1 MERCLSARRR
11 VSRSLGC
18 CLDRLTAVYAGLQL
32 PSFGCLE
39 ASVLFRSVVRLR
51 GALLLFALLVFAVP
65 LVLAQNVPRVIG
77 FMTDFG
83 VKDDAVGICKAVM
96 FGIAPQA
103 RIIDI
108 THQVTP
114 FDIAQ
119 AGRFLAGSAPYFPHD
134 AVFVAVIDPTVGST
148 RKAILVKSKVGQYFV
163 LPDNGMITQ
172 LADRDGLAGAREIT
186 NPAWMIGAE
195 LASPFHGRDIFSPTG
210 AHLARGDDWTAAGPE
225 IDVTKLVRLKNTTAT
240 IDAQGLH
247 GQVIGTDGPFGNL
260 VLNVPSDIFAKLG
273 YRLGDRVAITIAG
286 EAYTL
291 PFVRTFSDV
300 PVGEGLLYIDSRG
313 RLSVGIDQ
321 GNFSEVHH
329 VMPQVAL
336 EIP

>member
-1 MERCLSARRR
+1 M
-11 VSRSLGC
+11 
-18 CLDRLTAVYAGLQL
+18 YAGLKL
-32 PSFGCLE
+32 PSLLSPGD
-39 ASVLFRSVVRLR
+39 AVLQRSLVSFRATLFAF
-51 GALLLFALLVFAVP
+51 ALLLFALPALFAQP
-65 LVLAQNVPRVIG
+65 APRVIG
-77 FMTDFG
+77 FMTDFD

-96 FGIAPQA
+96 LGIAPQA
-103 RIIDI
+103 TIVDI

-134 AVFVAVIDPTVGST
+134 AVFVAVIDPGVGSA
-148 RKAILVKSKVGQYFV
+148 RKAIIVKSKVGQYFV

-186 NPAWMIGAE
+186 NPAWMIGAK
-195 LASPFHGRDIFSPTG
+195 LSSTFHGRDIFSPTG

-225 IDVTKLVRLKNTTAT
+225 IDATKLVRLKNTTAT

-260 VLNVPSDIFAKLG
+260 VLNVPADVFAKLG

-286 EAYTL
+286 ETYTL
-291 PFVRTFSDV
+291 PFVKTFSDV

-313 RLSVGIDQ
+313 RLSVGVDQ
-321 GNFSEVHH
+321 GNFAEVHH
-329 VMPQVAL
+329 VMPPVAL
-336 EIP
+336 EIPAKR

>member
-1 MERCLSARRR
+1 LLSPGDA
-11 VSRSLGC
+11 VFQRSL
-18 CLDRLTAVYAGLQL
+18 V
-32 PSFGCLE
+32 SFR
-39 ASVLFRSVVRLR
+39 VTLFAF
-51 GALLLFALLVFAVP
+51 ALLLFALPSLV
-65 LVLAQNVPRVIG
+65 AQPAPRVIG
-77 FMTDFG
+77 FMTDFD

-96 FGIAPQA
+96 LGIAPHA
-103 RIIDI
+103 TIVDI

-134 AVFVAVIDPTVGST
+134 AVFVAVIDPGVGSA
-148 RKAILVKSKVGQYFV
+148 RKALIVKSKVGQYFV

-186 NPAWMIGAE
+186 NPAWMIGAK
-195 LASPFHGRDIFSPTG
+195 LSSTFHVRDIFSPTG

-225 IDVTKLVRLKNTTAT
+225 LDVTKLVRLKNTTAT

-260 VLNVPSDIFAKLG
+260 VLNVPADIFAKLG

-291 PFVRTFSDV
+291 PFVKTFSDV

-321 GNFSEVHH
+321 GNFAEVHH
-329 VMPQVAL
+329 VTPPVAL
-336 EIP
+336 EIPAKH

>member
-1 MERCLSARRR
+1 M
-11 VSRSLGC
+11 
-18 CLDRLTAVYAGLQL
+18 
-32 PSFGCLE
+32 
-39 ASVLFRSVVRLR
+39 LFAI
-51 GALLLFALLVFAVP
+51 ALLLVSTSALFAQGAP
-65 LVLAQNVPRVIG
+65 APRVIG
-77 FMTDFG
+77 FMTDFD

-148 RKAILVKSKVGQYFV
+148 RKAIIAKSKVGQYFV

-172 LADRDGLAGAREIT
+172 LADRDGLVGAREVT
-186 NPAWMIGAE
+186 NPAWMIGAK
-195 LASPFHGRDIFSPTG
+195 LSSTFHGRDIFSPAG
-210 AHLARGDDWTAAGPE
+210 AHLARGDDWTEAGPAL
-225 IDVTKLVRLKNTTAT
+225 DLAKLVRLKNPSAA
-240 IDAQGLH
+240 IDATGLH

-260 VLNVPSDIFAKLG
+260 VLNVPAESFAKLG
-273 YRLGDRVAITIAG
+273 YRLGDRVHVTIAG
-286 EAYTL
+286 TDYTL
-291 PFVRTFSDV
+291 PFVKTFSDV

-321 GNFSEVHH
+321 GNFAAVHH
-329 VMPQVAL
+329 VTPPVAL
-336 EIP
+336 DIPAKR

>member
-1 MERCLSARRR
+1 MSPRSAA
-11 VSRSLGC
+11 
-18 CLDRLTAVYAGLQL
+18 RLTRMLFAV
-32 PSFGCLE
+32 
-39 ASVLFRSVVRLR
+39 
-51 GALLLFALLVFAVP
+51 ALLFVSTSALFAQGAP
-65 LVLAQNVPRVIG
+65 APRVIG
-77 FMTDFG
+77 FMTDFD

-108 THQVTP
+108 TQQVTP

-148 RKAILVKSKVGQYFV
+148 RKAIIAKSKVGQYFV

-172 LADRDGLAGAREIT
+172 LADRDGLVGAREIT
-186 NPAWMIGAE
+186 NPAWMIGAK
-195 LASPFHGRDIFSPTG
+195 LSSTFHGRDIFSPAG
-210 AHLARGDDWTAAGPE
+210 AHLARGDDWTEAGPE
-225 IDVTKLVRLKNTTAT
+225 LDLAKLVRLKNTTAAM
-240 IDAQGLH
+240 DATGLH

-260 VLNVPSDIFAKLG
+260 VLNIPAESFAKLG
-273 YRLGDRVAITIAG
+273 YKLGDRVHVTIAG
-286 EAYTL
+286 TDYTL
-291 PFVRTFSDV
+291 PFVKTFSDV

-321 GNFSEVHH
+321 GNFAEVHH
-329 VMPQVAL
+329 VTPPAPL
-336 EIP
+336 EIPAKR